1 MAMFYALKSE
11 WLKLIYKRATHI
23 ILALILV
30 FQTFLANIGASQI
43 LSVGLDATPETTPDL
58 LEAIPPI
65 EFLGFD
71 VTLFGVFVM
80 IILGAIV
87 GAQEYRRSA
96 LRTSLLA
103 VSDRKIF
110 LLSKL
115 LTWLGLCLMFSFL
128 SIFLTINMTHSVL
141 GNQGLPL
148 FVLNSRVW
156 LYMVYASLAW
166 TLLGLLAYLMALS
179 CKTAVAPLLFLL
191 PQVYNL
197 GAFLATHF
205 SWAHFLPVSLGQGLI
220 ATSPDALTDHVGRD
234 LVVLLLWNALFL
246 ILAVW
251 HLMSSDVGGGE

>member
-11 WLKLIYKRATHI
+11 WLKLMYKRATHI
-23 ILALILV
+23 ILVLILV

-43 LSVGLDATPETTPDL
+43 LAVGLDATPQTNPSL
-58 LEAIPPI
+58 AEAIPPL

-87 GAQEYRRSA
+87 GAQEYHRSG

-103 VSDRKIF
+103 VSDRKVFLFSKILVWLIF
-110 LLSKL
+110 SLL
-115 LTWLGLCLMFSFL
+115 FSFL

-141 GNQGLPL
+141 GNKGLPL

-197 GAFLATHF
+197 GSFLATHF

-220 ATSPDALTDHVGRD
+220 ATFPDALTAHVGRD
-234 LVVLLLWNALFL
+234 LAVLLLWNVLFL
-246 ILAVW
+246 LLAAW
-251 HLMSSDVGGGE
+251 RLIGSDVGGGE